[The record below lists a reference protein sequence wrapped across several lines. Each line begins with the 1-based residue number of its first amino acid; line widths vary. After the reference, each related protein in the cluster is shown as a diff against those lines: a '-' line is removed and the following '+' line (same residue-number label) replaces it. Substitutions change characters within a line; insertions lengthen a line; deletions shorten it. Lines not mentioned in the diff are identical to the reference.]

1 MAKRNMV
8 KISKET
14 LFSFLKS
21 GDADKLQ
28 ITEPKDKAN
37 ETSQPQNDKYYKMQI
52 Q

>member
-1 MAKRNMV
+1 MIKRNMV
-8 KISKET
+8 KICKGT

-28 ITEPKDKAN
+28 IADPKDKAN
-37 ETSQPQNDKYYKMQI
+37 ETSQPQNDKYYKMQL